1 MNDFPLISKKLP
13 SGLRTLLLPRSEGE
27 TVTFLIL
34 IGVGSRYETSQQS
47 GLSHFLEHMFFK
59 GTEKRPDK
67 KDIAEA
73 LDNIGAEFNA
83 FTGDEVTG
91 YYVKVA
97 KEHLELGA
105 DVVSDIL
112 LHSLFPVEEIERE
125 RGVIIEEIR
134 MYTDSPMQHV
144 QNLWRKTLFGDHP
157 LGRRIDGAIE
167 TVSKFKRSDFVSY
180 TGRHYHA
187 GNAVVAVAGNFDT
200 DKTTKLLKSLFKEIP
215 RGGETTPRQA
225 PKKLPKQRFVN
236 EQRLSLDQ
244 THLIVG
250 VPGVG
255 INDKQRWAA
264 ELLSVIL
271 GGGMSSRLFMLV
283 REKHGLAYA
292 VRTSSDNFFDT
303 GALATQAGL
312 RTDKADFALKL
323 ILGEYDRVMNKV
335 VPAKELDKAKS
346 IVRGHMVIDLEETN
360 ALAMF
365 AGGQEIFRK
374 KVMAPSDIWK
384 KIEAVSVQDIQ
395 TVAQELLV
403 PNKRSVALLSP
414 HKSVSSFEKLIHKE

>member
-1 MNDFPLISKKLP
+1 MSDFPLINKKLS
-13 SGLRTLLLPRSEGE
+13 SGLRTLLMPRSEGG
-27 TVTFLIL
+27 TVTFLVL
-34 IGVGSRYETSQQS
+34 IGVGSRYETLRQS

-67 KDIAEA
+67 KDIAES

-83 FTGDEVTG
+83 FTGEEVTG

-125 RGVIIEEIR
+125 RGVIVEEIR

-144 QNLWRKTLFGDHP
+144 QNLWREALFGEHP

-167 TVSKFKRSDFVSY
+167 TVAKFKRPDFVAY

-187 GNAVVAVAGNFDT
+187 GNAVVAVAGNFDV
-200 DKTTKLLKSLFKEIP
+200 DKTTELLKSLFKELP
-215 RGGETTPRQA
+215 RGVETIPCQA
-225 PKKLPKQRFVN
+225 PKKLPKKRFVY
-236 EQRLSLDQ
+236 ERRLSLDQ
-244 THLIVG
+244 THLVVG
-250 VPGVG
+250 VPGVS
-255 INDKQRWAA
+255 INDERRWAV
-264 ELLSVIL
+264 ELLSIIL
-271 GGGMSSRLFMLV
+271 GGGMSSRLFMLI

-292 VRTSSDNFFDT
+292 VRTSSESFVDT
-303 GALATQAGL
+303 GGLATQAGL

-323 ILGEYDRVMNKV
+323 ILGEYDRVMNEP
-335 VPAKELDKAKS
+335 VPLIELDKAKR
-346 IVRGHMVIDLEETN
+346 IVHGHMVIELEETN

-365 AGGQEIFRK
+365 AGGQELFKR
-374 KVMAPSDIWK
+374 KVMTPDEIGK
-384 KIEAVSVQDIQ
+384 KIEAVSVHDLQV
-395 TVAQELLV
+395 VAQELLA
-403 PNKRSVALLSP
+403 PKKRAVALLSP
-414 HKSVSSFEKLIHKE
+414 HKSIRSFEKLIEKE

>member
-1 MNDFPLISKKLP
+1 MSEFPLINKKLK
-13 SGLRTLLLPRSEGE
+13 SGLRTLLLPRKEGE
-27 TVTFLIL
+27 TVTFLVL
-34 IGVGSRYETSQQS
+34 IGVGSRYETLRQS

-59 GTEKRPDK
+59 GTENRPDK

-83 FTGDEVTG
+83 FTGEEVTG

-125 RGVIIEEIR
+125 RGVIVEEIK

-144 QNLWRKTLFGDHP
+144 QNLWRAVLFGEHP

-167 TVSKFKRSDFVSY
+167 TVSKFKRPDFVAY
-180 TGRHYHA
+180 TSRHYHA
-187 GNAVVAVAGNFDT
+187 GNAVVAVAGNFNV
-200 DKTTKLLKSLFKEIP
+200 DKTTELLKSLFVAIP
-215 RGGETTPRQA
+215 RGVKTAPREA
-225 PKKLPKQRFVN
+225 PKKLPKQKFVW
-236 EQRLSLDQ
+236 ERRQSLDQ
-244 THLIVG
+244 THLVVG

-255 INDKQRWAA
+255 INDSRRWAV

-292 VRTSSDNFFDT
+292 VRTSSESFVDT
-303 GALATQAGL
+303 GGLATQAGL
-312 RTDKADFALKL
+312 RTDKADFALDL
-323 ILGEYDRVMNKV
+323 ILGEYDRVMNEA
-335 VPAKELDKAKS
+335 VPGTELDKAKR

-365 AGGQEIFRK
+365 TGGQELFKK
-374 KVMAPSDIWK
+374 KVMTPDDIWK
-384 KIEAVSVQDIQ
+384 KIQAVSVRDIQ

-403 PNKRSVALLSP
+403 PSKRAVALLSP
-414 HKSVSSFEKLIHKE
+414 HKSVRSFEKLAQKE